1 MIIIIQNIVIVM
13 VVVMVKWL
21 DVKIYIVKKN
31 GFIVNV
37 LMIKIIWIKII
48 GIVKIVRNL
57 LRSLRKVG

>member
-21 DVKIYIVKKN
+21 DVKIYIVRNN

-37 LMIKIIWIKII
+37 LMIKII
-48 GIVKIVRNL
+48 
-57 LRSLRKVG
+57 

>member
-37 LMIKIIWIKII
+37 LMIKII
-48 GIVKIVRNL
+48 
-57 LRSLRKVG
+57 